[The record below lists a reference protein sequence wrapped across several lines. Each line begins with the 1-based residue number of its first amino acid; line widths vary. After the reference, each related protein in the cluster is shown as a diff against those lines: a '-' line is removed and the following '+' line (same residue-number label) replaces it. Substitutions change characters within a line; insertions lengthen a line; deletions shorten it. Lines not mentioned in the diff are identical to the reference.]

1 MHNYTASCI
10 KTGFDKIFGEN
21 NYVVIPIGRSLS
33 SIGKSLEAKIEQNN
47 VVNVPLSCGS
57 RFLSWFQN
65 KESYKNILDNI
76 KNDNG
81 LNNFVKY
88 LEMNNIAKKD
98 IESSNKHYVLIDY
111 CASGMSLKG
120 AEQLF
125 KSDLVWGNK
134 NKNIHA
140 VDIINYMKN
149 FDETSLKK
157 YKEELFP
164 NDRSITSA
172 LEYNLIDSRYKSYST
187 ITKSRNLEET
197 INASKEKFETDKT
210 PRETKLVWFQ
220 LMDDIITRKENLKP
234 LIKPK
239 TEKGLIP
246 SEQNI
251 ELWHNSATQYEDD
264 FVKDTYNCIVG
275 GSNNKE
281 NIVNKKIQYYK
292 LRSNI
297 QKILDE
303 INL

>member
-1 MHNYTASCI
+1 MDA
-10 KTGFDKIFGEN
+10 
-21 NYVVIPIGRSLS
+21 
-33 SIGKSLEAKIEQNN
+33 
-47 VVNVPLSCGS
+47 
-57 RFLSWFQN
+57 
-65 KESYKNILDNI
+65 
-76 KNDNG
+76 
-81 LNNFVKY
+81 
-88 LEMNNIAKKD
+88 
-98 IESSNKHYVLIDY
+98 
-111 CASGMSLKG
+111 
-120 AEQLF
+120 
-125 KSDLVWGNK
+125 
-134 NKNIHA
+134 
-140 VDIINYMKN
+140 
-149 FDETSLKK
+149 
-157 YKEELFP
+157 
-164 NDRSITSA
+164 
-172 LEYNLIDSRYKSYST
+172 
-187 ITKSRNLEET
+187 